1 MEDEE
6 LEKNVGTQTTGDN
19 TNAGEKNQQ
28 TSQNTEQ
35 KTEQNQ
41 ETQNNTENEE
51 EKIANAFGNKSENK
65 NEVDKSKKNTVAK
78 TNEDGSIT
86 FKNQEEL
93 NGFINRMF
101 AKGAESAKKTEKD
114 GKTDKNQENAEGS
127 DQTNT
132 EQTPQNDEKKAQN
145 GGQEQSNPI
154 PQMDFTADIALA
166 LIEADVNPKK
176 ARRASNLVNMNKVIV
191 NGQLDE
197 AKLKEEIEAVITDFP
212 ELKTTQT
219 EEQQK
224 GFKFGAGQQERA
236 DDNNNIIAS
245 IFGNTK

>member
-1 MEDEE
+1 MDEE
-6 LEKNVGTQTTGDN
+6 LEKNVGTQTTGDD
-19 TNAGEKNQQ
+19 TNAGEKDQQ
-28 TSQNTEQ
+28 SSQNTEQ

-41 ETQNNTENEE
+41 EMQNNTENEE

-101 AKGAESAKKTEKD
+101 AKGVESAKKTEKD
-114 GKTDKNQENAEGS
+114 GKTDKGQENIEG
-127 DQTNT
+127 DD
-132 EQTPQNDEKKAQN
+132 QTPQNDEKKSQN

-236 DDNNNIIAS
+236 DDNNNVIAS